1 MDFNSLTLSPI
12 FEKSLIRLVADF
24 GSDLD
29 PKSASSSLSKSLN
42 IQISSKEPSK
52 FSYQLTRTSD
62 GVYHFTTSFILHKNA
77 RLVIINFLQW
87 IAKNG
92 FTKDDNSFLIDLK
105 FVDKEEGPFK
115 GTLFNT
121 STKIDNINKLKFLLE
136 FDENKMYNKFPNRK
150 YGFISKTINNFTP
163 LQKFIPKESD
173 IIEPMFYSVP
183 NTSNCGVNFEM
194 LLSGFIRLQYIGGN
208 SYETKINSILDI
220 LNYFTFTAWDTVL
233 NPRLNKANIDKFEKI
248 VKKTEFIRDSYIDYD
263 MFNKK
268 FPNITLSVDLVTNK
282 TVLKTSYTR
291 LRDSIY
297 NILTGLKFDG
307 KLNLNY
313 DSTFAIFQIRDAKI
327 KGNNCDHVEFIKCDI
342 QFGSYTKCEFYDCKI
357 KNTQLD
363 TCNLFLDSVCEN
375 SEIINCVSN
384 RTTTLINCSVSGE
397 NSVINGKME
406 NGIFKNGKIG
416 EHTKFNNTT
425 VIQYQKLKAGYL
437 VASDKVIIP
446 TTNYKTT

>member
-173 IIEPMFYSVP
+173 IIEDIDFV
-183 NTSNCGVNFEM
+183 GIVNSYREVTTKKGDRMAYITLEDTNGIIEAIIFPD
-194 LLSGFIRLQYIGGN
+194 LLSKNI
-208 SYETKINSILDI
+208 SILKSDKP
-220 LNYFTFTAWDTVL
+220 LVVNGSVEKLEDGTA
-233 NPRLNKANIDKFEKI
+233 KI
-248 VKKTEFIRDSYIDYD
+248 RAK
-263 MFNKK
+263 
-268 FPNITLSVDLVTNK
+268 NITLLEDITREMDKMVTIKVNCEIFKKDDLK
-282 TVLKTSYTR
+282 KLKDVLFS
-291 LRDSIY
+291 
-297 NILTGLKFDG
+297 
-307 KLNLNY
+307 
-313 DSTFAIFQIRDAKI
+313 I
-327 KGNNCDHVEFIKCDI
+327 KGKSKVSIELRLNGEKSLIHVQDMRIDHNKLHILLKHFPEGIK
-342 QFGSYTKCEFYDCKI
+342 YDEV
-357 KNTQLD
+357 TD
-363 TCNLFLDSVCEN
+363 
-375 SEIINCVSN
+375 EILS
-384 RTTTLINCSVSGE
+384 
-397 NSVINGKME
+397 
-406 NGIFKNGKIG
+406 
-416 EHTKFNNTT
+416 
-425 VIQYQKLKAGYL
+425 
-437 VASDKVIIP
+437 
-446 TTNYKTT
+446 